1 MGAAGGAIGAIGSI
15 VGSAIQAS
23 AMKKA
28 TQMQI
33 DALEKARDFV
43 FTQLDPSKVNA
54 YATAA
59 DIQRAKQRLKL
70 QGKTDPAVLAARYEG
85 EQKLLEG
92 IQQLG
97 NAPSDKLAA
106 MAASEAEGNA
116 GAYDAIKQRLIDTAI
131 AEIDMGGKL
140 PDDVQNE
147 LVRAG
152 LERSGAVS
160 GAASG
165 KGFSGNIVRK
175 MVGERGLQLRQQRQ
189 QQAAQLATAAQNL
202 DTSRANILGQLFPN
216 LQRQQLLN
224 LDAAGKGIATSESMK
239 PEAGL
244 SGGDIAN
251 LWQARVGAANNLNIR
266 AAEAGA
272 AGTQALGGIW
282 GQGVGSATAALAPA
296 IQNLFTPSAGA
307 APSYANLSGG
317 AAGPGAG
324 GWDAGSAYSR
334 LKG

>member
-1 MGAAGGAIGAIGSI
+1 
-15 VGSAIQAS
+15 
-23 AMKKA
+23 MKKA
-28 TQMQI
+28 TKMQVE
-33 DALEKARDFV
+33 ALEKARDFV

-70 QGKTDPAVLAARYEG
+70 QGKTDPALLAARYEG
-85 EQKLLEG
+85 EKKLLEG
-92 IQQLG
+92 MQQLG

-106 MAASEAEGNA
+106 MAASEATAGA

-131 AEIDMGGKL
+131 SEIDMGGKL

-152 LERSGAVS
+152 LERSGSVS

-175 MVGERGLQLRQQRQ
+175 MIGERGLKLRQERQ
-189 QQAAQLATAAQNL
+189 TQAAALASAAQNL
-202 DTSRANILGQLFPN
+202 DTSRANILGSLFPN
-216 LQRQQLLN
+216 LQRQQLQN
-224 LDAAGKGIATSESMK
+224 MEAAGKGISTSELLK

-272 AGTQALGGIW
+272 AGAQALGGIW
-282 GQGVGSATAALAPA
+282 GKGVGAATAAMAPA
-296 IQNLFTPSAGA
+296 IQNLFTPSNTP
-307 APSYANLSGG
+307 APDGVKYPTTPYNPNDWTRG
-317 AAGPGAG
+317 
-324 GWDAGSAYSR
+324 
-334 LKG
+334 